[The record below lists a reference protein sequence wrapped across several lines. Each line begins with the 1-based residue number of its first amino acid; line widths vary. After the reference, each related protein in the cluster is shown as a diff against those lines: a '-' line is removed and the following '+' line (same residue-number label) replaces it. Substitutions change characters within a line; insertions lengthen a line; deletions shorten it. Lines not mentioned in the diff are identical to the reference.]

1 MRDEAGKKT
10 LIFNGSPRRNG
21 DTVSLLRVLTEE
33 LTGEYRV
40 VDCYRADISPCI
52 DCRSCRKEKHC
63 VLQDGMQEIYGYIEE
78 CDSIVIASPIYYS
91 ELTGKLLDTATDLTG
106 MKLAY
111 DAATQATPAGL
122 TEEGVVVKKDASPTE
137 SEANGV
143 TLAYRNT
150 HTVAF
155 AADSKSITYN
165 IANPVGDVALG
176 TIDWVKDGTART
188 LTDAENALFTFNG
201 TTAVN
206 AENLTFTGTINENP
220 LNQSMTLLAGATG
233 ITGDHITQAG
243 EGKGEIAV
251 AYTDA
256 KGIALNAR
264 AKGEVS
270 VASGAVKY
278 TINSVALDKATLGSL
293 AWGDTDSLPD
303 SWKASGTTQI
313 DDTNFA
319 YTGTASTALK
329 AGNTATILTAPG
341 LLATSPVTVGTV
353 EGKTVDIKYTDDVGV
368 TYTATA
374 SGHVAAAKDAV
385 NYVVDSV
392 AATGV
397 NLQSWNGTDTSAVI
411 TANGWTLA
419 AGATIETDGM
429 TVPTVEAGKHI
440 DILQSDTDDFFA
452 NAKINGSNVYKEAS
466 FTDNENGITLTGSQ
480 FKGVTLNSE
489 KKHVIY

>member
-1 MRDEAGKKT
+1 MDGDGNAYT
-10 LIFNGSPRRNG
+10 PTSGS
-21 DTVSLLRVLTEE
+21 
-33 LTGEYRV
+33 
-40 VDCYRADISPCI
+40 
-52 DCRSCRKEKHC
+52 
-63 VLQDGMQEIYGYIEE
+63 M
-78 CDSIVIASPIYYS
+78 
-91 ELTGKLLDTATDLTG
+91 KLLDTATDLTG

-111 DAATQATPAGL
+111 NAATQATPVGL

-176 TIDWVKDGTART
+176 TIDWVQDGTART

-206 AENLTFTGTINENP
+206 AENLTFRGTINENP

-233 ITGDHITQAG
+233 VTGDHITPPG
-243 EGKGEIAV
+243 ERKGEIAV

-256 KGIALNAR
+256 KNVKFD
-264 AKGEVS
+264 AKASGTVS
-270 VASGAVKY
+270 VDSGAVKY

-319 YTGTASTALK
+319 YTGAAGTALK
-329 AGNTATILTAPG
+329 AGNTATILTVPG
-341 LLATSPVTVGTV
+341 LLATSPVTDGTV
-353 EGKTVDIKYTDDVGV
+353 AGKTVDINYTDDAGV

-374 SGHVAAAKDAV
+374 SGHVAVAKDAV

-397 NLQSWNGTDTSAVI
+397 NLQSWNGKDASTVI
-411 TANGWTLA
+411 TANGWALA

-489 KKHVIY
+489 KKHVIYAAGIKDVATVTLGSVTWQKGATLLDGSSTTGYNFAAV